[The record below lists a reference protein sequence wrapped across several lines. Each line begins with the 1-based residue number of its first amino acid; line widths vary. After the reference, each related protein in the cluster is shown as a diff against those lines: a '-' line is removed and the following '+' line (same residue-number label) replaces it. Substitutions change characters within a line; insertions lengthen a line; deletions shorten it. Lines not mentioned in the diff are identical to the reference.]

1 MHNSCLIILTH
12 ALLHDTRH
20 HLPLSFHTLT
30 MDSPSSIPQKN
41 STMKI
46 IIGVVVA
53 FLVLMAGCR
62 MITRSVGEKMVE
74 KMIENGSGVKTDVDM
89 KNGSMKFTNE
99 EGTVTTGNAL
109 PDDWP
114 KDIPTYPG
122 ATIQFSGT
130 ANPDNEAPG
139 MATMMTTADS
149 ADAVAT
155 FYQTAMKNGGWKI
168 ESTMK
173 MGEGTILVGSKDT
186 RNLSIAIGSYDN
198 SQTSITIGVQMQ

>member
-1 MHNSCLIILTH
+1 
-12 ALLHDTRH
+12 
-20 HLPLSFHTLT
+20 
-30 MDSPSSIPQKN
+30 
-41 STMKI
+41 
-46 IIGVVVA
+46 
-53 FLVLMAGCR
+53 
-62 MITRSVGEKMVE
+62 VE

-173 MGEGTILVGSKDT
+173 SDIDRQAEGKEKSGVFSGAY
-186 RNLSIAIGSYDN
+186 AINPLNGYRMP
-198 SQTSITIGVQMQ
+198 IW